1 MIFRPT
7 INPDTRA
14 SWSPTVNNT
23 FVAPHALLT
32 AVKVNA
38 AVWPPMN
45 KATFTKKI
53 RVNPTRTA
61 EKAFADERV

>member
-1 MIFRPT
+1 MILRPT

-23 FVAPHALLT
+23 FIAPHASLT
-32 AVKVNA
+32 AVKVKA

-45 KATFTKKI
+45 KATFTKKMS
-53 RVNPTRTA
+53 VNPTRTA
-61 EKAFADERV
+61 EKGLADEKV